1 MTIQS
6 KLPARSIFKSKTA
19 FANSL
24 LVLAGALGSI
34 SPDAKQTIS
43 DNANAILLVSGII
56 GFALRYVTKG
66 HVTLFGD

>member
-1 MTIQS
+1 MTIEP

-43 DNANAILLVSGII
+43 DNANTILLVSGII

>member
-1 MTIQS
+1 MTIEA
-6 KLPARSIFKSKTA
+6 KTPARSIFKSKTA
-19 FANSL
+19 FANTL
-24 LVLAGALGSI
+24 LVLAGAVGTI

-43 DNANAILLVSGII
+43 DNANAILLISGVV